1 MTVDV
6 KHDGDVATLAFN
18 SGQDGNPVSRAML
31 ADIRRALGDLTEA
44 PVVVIA
50 GDGKDFTIGR
60 DRSEPKLDDP
70 FQNFALVT
78 AVNEAL
84 AALPGIVIAAVRG
97 RAHGFGV
104 GLVLR
109 ADLAVAAASTHF
121 WLDEVKLGIP
131 PMFVMER
138 MLRHL
143 PPKQALD
150 IVLTSREF
158 SAAEAMSMGLVSR
171 VVEDDTLGVEIAA
184 LTAELAGR
192 APDVLMAVKQYFR
205 TVDAMPPDA
214 SNAYALLEQTRFALR
229 KKTG

>member
-1 MTVDV
+1 MTANV
-6 KHDGDVATLAFN
+6 KHDGRVATLTFE
-18 SGQDGNPVSRAML
+18 SGKEGNPVSRAML
-31 ADIRRALGDLTEA
+31 TDIRRALSDLTEA
-44 PVVVIA
+44 QVVIIA
-50 GDGKDFTIGR
+50 GDGKDFTVGR
-60 DRSEPKLDDP
+60 DRTEGRPDDP

-78 AVNEAL
+78 ALNEAL

-104 GLVLR
+104 GLALR
-109 ADLAVAAASTHF
+109 ADLAIAAVSTHF

-143 PPKQALD
+143 PPKQALN

-158 SAAEAMSMGLVSR
+158 SAAEALSMGLVSR
-171 VVEDDTLGVEIAA
+171 VVEDDAFDIEIGA
-184 LTAELAGR
+184 LAAELAGR
-192 APDVLMAVKQYFR
+192 APDVLSAVKRYLR

-229 KKTG
+229 NKIN

>member
-1 MTVDV
+1 MTANV
-6 KHDGDVATLAFN
+6 KRDGGVATLTFA
-18 SGQDGNPVSRAML
+18 SGKDGNPVSRAML
-31 ADIRRALGDLTEA
+31 TDIRRALSDLADA

-50 GDGKDFTIGR
+50 GDDKDFTIGR
-60 DRSEPKLDDP
+60 DRSEPKVDDP

-131 PMFVMER
+131 PMFIMER

-158 SAAEAMSMGLVSR
+158 SAAEALSMGLVSR
-171 VVEDDTLGVEIAA
+171 VVEDDVFDGEIGA
-184 LTAELAGR
+184 LAAELGGR
-192 APDVLMAVKQYFR
+192 APDVLMAVKQYLR
-205 TVDAMPPDA
+205 SVDTMPSDA
-214 SNAYALLEQTRFALR
+214 SNAYALLEQTRFALQ
-229 KKTG
+229 KK